1 MGAPAIWLPVVWACI
16 SAFTILAYI
25 VLDGFD
31 LGIGILFAVEP
42 AKADRDVMV
51 NTVAPVWDGN
61 ETWLILGGAALYGVF
76 PLAYATILPA
86 LYPPIIAMLLALIF
100 RGVAFEFRFRALSR
114 IGLHLWDLSFF
125 GGSVT
130 AGFCQGLILG
140 ALVQGIRVVDGAYA
154 GGWWDWLSPFSLL
167 CGVAVVVGYAL
178 LGACYLV
185 WRTEGPM
192 QARLRRHARL
202 LGAATLAA
210 IVVVSLWTPL
220 LHEQYLRHWY
230 VWPRVILVSP
240 VPVLVALLAVL
251 FWRGLASEGHHI
263 TPLLCALG
271 WFFLSFTGLGISVW
285 PYIVPP
291 GITIWDASSPP
302 SSQLFLLVGAS
313 VLIPTIL
320 AYTGYAYWVFRGKVG
335 AETHYH

>member
-1 MGAPAIWLPVVWACI
+1 MGPQAHWLPIVWACI
-16 SAFTILAYI
+16 AAFTILAYI

-31 LGIGILFAVEP
+31 LGIGILFGVESE
-42 AKADRDVMV
+42 KSNRDVMV

-100 RGVAFEFRFRALSR
+100 RGVAFEFRFKALTRAGLS
-114 IGLHLWDLSFF
+114 LWDFAFF
-125 GGSVT
+125 GGSVVV
-130 AGFCQGLILG
+130 GFCQGLILG
-140 ALVQGIRVVDGAYA
+140 GLIQGIKVVDDAYA
-154 GGWWDWLSPFSLL
+154 GGWWDWLTGFSIL
-167 CGVAVVVGYAL
+167 CGLAVVSGYAL

-185 WRTEGPM
+185 WRTEGPL
-192 QARLRRHARL
+192 QARCRRHARV
-202 LGAATLAA
+202 LGIVVLAA
-210 IVVVSLWTPL
+210 IVIVSLWTPL
-220 LHEQYLRHWY
+220 LHVQYLRHWV
-230 VWPRVILVSP
+230 VWPRVLLVSP
-240 VPVLVALLAVL
+240 VPVLVAVLAAL
-251 FWRGLASEGHHI
+251 FWRSLGREDHHI

-302 SSQLFLLVGAS
+302 SSQKFLLVGAA
-313 VLIPTIL
+313 VLIPIIL
-320 AYTGYAYWVFRGKVG
+320 VYTSYAYWVFRGKIG